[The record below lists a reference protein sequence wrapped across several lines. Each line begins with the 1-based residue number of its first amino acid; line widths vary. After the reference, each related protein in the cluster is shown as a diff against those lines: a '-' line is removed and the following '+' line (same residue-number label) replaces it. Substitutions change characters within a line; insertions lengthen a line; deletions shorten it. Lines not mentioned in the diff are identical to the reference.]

1 MLVQWLSRHH
11 PTGIGSSTIRQYPL
25 VYFRGIGSNSGG
37 NMPETSRLRQALNR
51 AVGGVRESATRI
63 ADSLRR
69 ARAARRAVRAAR
81 KRSRGR

>member
-1 MLVQWLSRHH
+1 
-11 PTGIGSSTIRQYPL
+11 
-25 VYFRGIGSNSGG
+25 
-37 NMPETSRLRQALNR
+37 MPETSRLRQALNR